1 MREIERER
9 IIFGKFAVHSSNRV
23 SSVNELGRIDLE
35 SREFIGD
42 RLVKRRDEDAR
53 YIC

>member
-23 SSVNELGRIDLE
+23 TSVNELGRIDLE
-35 SREFIGD
+35 SREFGD
-42 RLVKRRDEDAR
+42 RLVKKRDEDAR